1 MQGDLKYMHSYT
13 AVCHGRNAILIL
25 FLRHFEAHT
34 LPFSVRFQHR
44 PGLIAHFWNLE
55 HRLNI
60 FPLRSQQ
67 KQRQKYLEFVVT
79 GQVCVALIDILP
91 LWLNPTKNKSHG
103 VRLGL
108 HGGNFICPPR
118 PIHGTGNSLSGR
130 SRTGSPK
137 CGGAGAPSCM
147 TSNSFWLSR
156 LEHGRHD
163 IVKHLKHSRIQVFI
177 SITLYAYIHAF
188 LAGWYRRQCCTLV
201 FVRCPVRF
209 WLDNRL

>member
-1 MQGDLKYMHSYT
+1 MHMQGDLKYMHSCT

-34 LPFSVRFQHR
+34 LPFRVRFQHR

-91 LWLNPTKNKSHG
+91 FWLNPTKNKSHG

-108 HGGNFICPPR
+108 HGGNLIFLHAQSTEQETRCR
-118 PIHGTGNSLSGR
+118 AVHEQEAQNVVALV
-130 SRTGSPK
+130 
-137 CGGAGAPSCM
+137 
-147 TSNSFWLSR
+147 L
-156 LEHGRHD
+156 
-163 IVKHLKHSRIQVFI
+163 HL
-177 SITLYAYIHAF
+177 A
-188 LAGWYRRQCCTLV
+188 
-201 FVRCPVRF
+201 
-209 WLDNRL
+209 